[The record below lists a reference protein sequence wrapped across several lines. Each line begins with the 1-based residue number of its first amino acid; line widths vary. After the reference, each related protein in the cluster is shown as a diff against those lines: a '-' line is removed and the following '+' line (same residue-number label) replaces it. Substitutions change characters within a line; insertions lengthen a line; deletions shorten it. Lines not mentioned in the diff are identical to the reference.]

1 MLTIRSLNRGKSK
14 IITPTDWL
22 RQQLIET
29 ADVDPDRIHVIPYG
43 IDHNMFRPRDKIE
56 VRNALGLPADRPIV
70 LHMSTTAINKNVPG
84 ALAIFKRICQVYD
97 KVLFLRI
104 GGLTPSQ
111 RLLASGLEKNLKVID
126 YVDPSQIAFFYNSAD
141 VYIHPSLEEG
151 ASFPLFEALA
161 SGIPVVASNVSP
173 IPEVTG
179 EAASLLDPKDRNGF
193 AKAVLSLLDS
203 EQRRKKSIELGLSR
217 VKNLTWYAAA
227 KRTLDVYL
235 SALEML

>member
-97 KVLFLRI
+97 KALFLRI
-104 GGLTPSQ
+104 GRLTPSQ
-111 RLLASGLEKNLKVID
+111 RLLASGLERNLRVID